1 MQALHAPAL
10 SRGCSSSRPAAP
22 QPTPAPILG
31 LSRHISNGRHQPCSQ
46 DTLVARA
53 VELDLAALEAQFPDR
68 DGGPGKKGK
77 PKKPLAKAK
86 PSKGSSKAGS
96 AAASMDESS
105 SNGKA
110 AAAAKNG
117 NGSSSSSSAG
127 SAGATLSVDQT
138 YEEPDPVP
146 AGVVIGDDE
155 EASEGPLR
163 SGSSGIASGLRLE
176 NVSITFKNQQVLK
189 DCTWEVKK
197 GERVGLVGVNGAGK
211 TTQLQIVMGRLIP
224 DGGEVIKA
232 KRNMKVAY
240 LAQEFD
246 VDPTRTVREEFN
258 SVYKQQLK
266 VVSERERISKELEGV
281 GEDME
286 RMQALLDRLER
297 LNAQALD
304 MDVNLL
310 DKKIDQMMPELGFMP
325 QDNDRLV
332 SSYSGGWQMRMCLG
346 KLLLQEPDVLLLD
359 EPTNHLDLD
368 AIEWLEGY
376 LKQQDVPMVI
386 VSHDREF
393 LDNLAT
399 KIVETERGVATT
411 YKGNYTA
418 YVAAKAEREAL
429 QWAAYERQQ
438 KEVDKLQDLVRRL
451 AGGAQSGRA
460 AAAEKQ
466 LERMK
471 AEGLIEKPFVPKR
484 RSFTF
489 PPVEKMGANVVEIK
503 GLSHGYN
510 NRLLFKDVDLE
521 IGQGERIAIIGPNGA
536 GKSTLL
542 RLIMGREQPL
552 RGTVRLGAHNIVPNY
567 FEQNQAEA
575 LDLNMSVLDTLV
587 TSAPD
592 AKINDLKQ
600 LLGRM
605 LFSGNAMD
613 KKVKVLSG
621 GEKARL
627 ALAKFM
633 CTQGTLLVLDEPT
646 NHLDIPSKET
656 LEEAIRCFEGAVIAV
671 SHDRYFLKR
680 IATRVLLAEDRQL
693 KDFQGDY
700 EYYLEKNETEAE
712 KMAVKAAKAKAVE
725 QAAIKAKSKMS
736 KAERERQ
743 KKDKAKAFNEAAAG
757 KSSRR

>member
-1 MQALHAPAL
+1 MQVEVAEPETI
-10 SRGCSSSRPAAP
+10 AA
-22 QPTPAPILG
+22 
-31 LSRHISNGRHQPCSQ
+31 RR
-46 DTLVARA
+46 
-53 VELDLAALEAQFPDR
+53 
-68 DGGPGKKGK
+68 
-77 PKKPLAKAK
+77 
-86 PSKGSSKAGS
+86 
-96 AAASMDESS
+96 S
-105 SNGKA
+105 SNGA
-110 AAAAKNG
+110 AST
-117 NGSSSSSSAG
+117 SSSSSPQAIS
-127 SAGATLSVDQT
+127 TVDKT

-146 AGVVIGDDE
+146 AGVVVGDDVTDE
-155 EASEGPLR
+155 R
-163 SGSSGIASGLRLE
+163 SKAGSSGISSGLRIQ

-211 TTQLQIVMGRLIP
+211 TTQLQIVMGRLQP

-246 VDPTRTVREEFN
+246 VDPTRTVREEFY
-258 SVYKQQLK
+258 SVYNKQLA
-266 VVSERERISKELEGV
+266 VVAEQERISKALETV
-281 GEDME
+281 GEDMNK
-286 RMQALLDRLER
+286 MQALLDKLDK
-297 LNAQALD
+297 LNAQAINL
-304 MDVNLL
+304 DVNLL
-310 DKKIDQMMPELGFMP
+310 DKKIDQMMPELGFMAA
-325 QDNDRLV
+325 DNDRLV
-332 SSYSGGWQMRMCLG
+332 ASYSGGWQMRMCLG

-393 LDNLAT
+393 LDNLCT

-411 YKGNYTA
+411 YKGNYTC
-418 YVAAKAEREAL
+418 YMNQKSEREAL
-429 QWAAYERQQ
+429 QWTAYEKQQ
-438 KEVDKLQDLVRRL
+438 KEIDKLQDLIRRL
-451 AGGAQSGRA
+451 SGGAQSGRA

-471 AEGLIEKPFVPKR
+471 AEGLIEKPFVPKKR
-484 RSFTF
+484 TFTF
-489 PPVEKMGANVVEIK
+489 PPVEKMGQTVLSIK

-510 NRLLFKDVDLE
+510 GRLLFKDVDLE
-521 IGQGERIAIIGPNGA
+521 IEQGERIAIIGPNGA

-542 RLIMGREQPL
+542 RLVMGREKPL
-552 RGTVRLGAHNIVPNY
+552 KGMVQLGHHNIVPNY

-575 LDLNMSVLDTLV
+575 LDLNLTVLDTLV
-587 TSAPD
+587 QAAPD

-605 LFSGNAMD
+605 LFSGSAMD

-633 CTQGTLLVLDEPT
+633 CTKGTLLILDEPT
-646 NHLDIPSKET
+646 NHFDIPSKET
-656 LEEAIRCFEGAVIAV
+656 LEEAVRAFEGAVIAV

-680 IATRVLLAEDRQL
+680 IATRVLLAEDCSL

-700 EYYLEKNETEAE
+700 EYYLSKNETEAV
-712 KMAVKAAKAKAVE
+712 KMEVKQARAAAVE
-725 QAAIKAKSKMS
+725 KANTKAKSKMT
-736 KAERERQ
+736 KAEKERL
-743 KKDKAKAFNEAAAG
+743 KKDKAKAFNDAAAG
-757 KSSRR
+757 KSKRR

>member
-552 RGTVRLGAHNIVPNY
+552 RGTV
-567 FEQNQAEA
+567 
-575 LDLNMSVLDTLV
+575 
-587 TSAPD
+587 
-592 AKINDLKQ
+592 
-600 LLGRM
+600 
-605 LFSGNAMD
+605 
-613 KKVKVLSG
+613 KVLSG